1 MKHIGI
7 VNVVLFH
14 EKIIRETGGSEGVRD
29 IGLVE
34 SAINRAHATF
44 DGKDL
49 YTEIENKVA
58 TTCYG
63 LIKNHGFV
71 DGNKRIGIAV
81 MLLLLKMNRIFIEYT
96 QEELIELGLGIA
108 DSKIN
113 EQDIMK
119 WIRKHKIET

>member
-7 VNVVLFH
+7 AEVVLFH

-34 SAINRAHATF
+34 SAISRAHSTF
-44 DGKDL
+44 NGKDL

-58 TTCYG
+58 ITCYG

-81 MLLLLKMNRIFIEYT
+81 MLLLLTMNRIFIEYT
-96 QEELIELGLGIA
+96 QEELIVLGLDIA
-108 DSKIN
+108 DSKLN
-113 EQDIMK
+113 EQDITN